1 MAYVTEAWCPDEVW
15 WEGILRIFAAQI
27 GRVFSGKVSNGTK
40 VKIMGPNFVPGEKKD
55 LTSRVSRELSSAYV
69 KVITSVWNLWFLVN
83 QTEPIGSELES

>member
-15 WEGILRIFAAQI
+15 WEGILWIFAVQI

-55 LTSRVSRELSSAYV
+55 LYV
-69 KVITSVWNLWFLVN
+69 KSVQRTVLCLHESYYF
-83 QTEPIGSELES
+83 GMELMVFG